1 MIKNLHLNC
10 FCKASDSNY
19 REASFMAGYMCYYG
33 DGVSKDVNK
42 AKKFYQKAAKLGMKE
57 AKDELDK
64 LG

>member
-1 MIKNLHLNC
+1 M
-10 FCKASDSNY
+10 
-19 REASFMAGYMCYYG
+19 
-33 DGVSKDVNK
+33 DVNK